1 MYESHGDRLLPQKKF
16 FARVLRH
23 ARLAAGVVVFS
34 LAIGTFGFHFFDSQA
49 WIDSFVNSSM
59 LLGGMGLIGELH
71 TAAGKIFAS
80 LYALYAGIVFLGAAG
95 LVLAPFMH
103 RVLHKIHLDEASGKK
118 R

>member
-34 LAIGTFGFHFFDSQA
+34 LAIGTSGFHFFDSQA

-103 RVLHKIHLDEASGKK
+103 RVLHKIHLDETSGKK